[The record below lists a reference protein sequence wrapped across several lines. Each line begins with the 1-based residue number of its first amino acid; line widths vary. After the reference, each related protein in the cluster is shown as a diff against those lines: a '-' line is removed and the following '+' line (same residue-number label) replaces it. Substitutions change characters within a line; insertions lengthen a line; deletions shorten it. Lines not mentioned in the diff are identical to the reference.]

1 MEQLSEAIGR
11 HVNLTRKGS
20 EHVGI
25 CPFHD
30 DTSASLQVNDKKNV
44 WKCFVCGTGGK
55 NAESF
60 LTKFLNIS
68 FSDAR
73 AQLNGTTEKPRK
85 ISVTYTPIIPVPDN
99 VPLPS
104 IPRATSIWQYRDENN
119 RLESLVVRHDPNGQ
133 KKIIYPMT
141 YCSDG
146 VISQWVKQAP
156 PTRQLYN
163 RHELAK
169 RPNEYVLL
177 VEGEKA
183 ADAAKKL
190 CPDMVVTTWHGGV
203 EAIHQ
208 VNWRPLTGRR
218 VILWPDNDIA
228 GQVCMN
234 GGFLKDRRIKGIAEY
249 LTELSCTLRVLK
261 IHPSLPPKGDAA
273 DLSLTPAEFKT
284 WMTPETMLMPEEV
297 APPAP
302 PPTPPTE
309 DDLPFRIMGFLK
321 SGDAP
326 AYVFY
331 AKATKML
338 HIFKAANL
346 TTTNLMTL
354 APLNYWE
361 QTFPSSKTKLDI
373 NAAVNYLIQKATA
386 RGIFDPTRVRGRGA
400 WLDNNRVVIHAGKHL
415 IVNGIVTPLSTFTS
429 DYIYEQS
436 RELQLSTTDPLAA
449 SESRKL
455 LTLLNRF
462 NWERRA
468 NGYLLAGWCVIAPIC
483 GVLSWRPHLWLT
495 GAAGTGKTTVY
506 RTIMR
511 KLIGSCA
518 LAVQGDTTAAGIRQA
533 LQHDAVPVL
542 FDEAEGDSASD
553 QQRMQNIL
561 IAIRGASSSDSG
573 QVIKGSGAGNHMTYE
588 LQSMFAFS
596 SISPQLK
603 QQADRRRT
611 TILSLTRDRSE
622 GAETRWKQLAA
633 EINGLITTAYCNRLQ
648 ARTIRMIHVIMQ
660 NIDTFK
666 AAATEVIGDI
676 NMGDQLAPILAGA
689 FILRQDEPATIEQAR
704 DFMRENDWSEETSL
718 DESKDELRLRA
729 YILESIIEVEDQH
742 GRHHKSIQEI
752 CDDAIR
758 GSLDAQ
764 KRLLRLGIKTQSE
777 ISGAKSL
784 IISNSNTQLARL
796 LRDTPWQTSYSKI
809 LTRLPNSQKIDS
821 TRFGANTSRAVK
833 IPFTSAE
840 HTPSALEIDS
850 DAPF

>member
-11 HVNLTRKGS
+11 HVTLTRKGS

-25 CPFHD
+25 CPFHE
-30 DTSASLQVNDKKNV
+30 DTSASLQVNDQKNV
-44 WKCFVCGTGGK
+44 WKCFACGAGGK
-55 NAESF
+55 SAASF
-60 LTKFLNIS
+60 IS
-68 FSDAR
+68 QHLKISYSEAS
-73 AQLNGTTEKPRK
+73 GKTPKSKPV
-85 ISVTYTPIIPVPDN
+85 SVTYTPHIPIPDGTPLPIIP
-99 VPLPS
+99 S
-104 IPRATSIWQYRDENN
+104 ATTIWEYRDAQN
-119 RLESLVVRHDPNGQ
+119 RLESLVVRHDPKGQ

-146 VISQWVKQAP
+146 VVNQWVKQAP
-156 PTRQLYN
+156 PTRELYN
-163 RHELAK
+163 RCELAQRLK
-169 RPNEYVLL
+169 ADVLIT
-177 VEGEKA
+177 EGEKA
-183 ADAAKKL
+183 ADAARKL

-203 EAIHQ
+203 EAIAH
-208 VNWRPLTGRR
+208 VNWRPLLGRR
-218 VILWPDNDIA
+218 VVLWPDNDDA
-228 GQVCMN
+228 GQRCMN
-234 GGFLKDRRIKGIAEY
+234 GTPDKKGIAQH
-249 LTELSCTLRVLK
+249 LLDLKCDVRVMK
-261 IHPSLPPKGDAA
+261 IHPSTPPKGDAA
-273 DLSLTPAEFKT
+273 DITLTPDEFRD
-284 WMTPETMLMPEEV
+284 WLTPDMLV
-297 APPAP
+297 APVVISPPAP
-302 PPTPPTE
+302 PPTPAT
-309 DDLPFRIMGFLK
+309 DDNMPFRVMGFVK
-321 SGDAP
+321 SGDSP

-361 QTFPSSKTKLDI
+361 QQFPSTKTKLDI

-386 RGIFDPTRVRGRGA
+386 RGIFDPSRVRGRGA
-400 WLDNNRVVIHAGKHL
+400 WLDDSRIVIHAGKHL
-415 IVNGIVTPLSTFTS
+415 IVDGIVTPLSTFNS
-429 DYIYEQS
+429 EYIYEQS
-436 RELQLSTTDPLAA
+436 RDLNLSTTDPLTA
-449 SESRKL
+449 SEARN
-455 LTLLNRF
+455 LLNLLSRF
-462 NWERRA
+462 HWERRA

-483 GVLSWRPHLWLT
+483 GVLAWRPHLWLT

-506 RTIMR
+506 RTVMR

-518 LAVQGDTTAAGIRQA
+518 LAVQGDTTAPGIRQA

-561 IAIRGASSSDSG
+561 IAIRGSSSSDSG

-622 GAETRWKQLAA
+622 DAATRWKQLAA
-633 EINGLITTAYCNRLQ
+633 EINGLITTTFCNRMQ
-648 ARTIRMIHVIMQ
+648 ARTIKHIHTILK
-660 NIDTFK
+660 NIETFRT
-666 AAATEVIGDI
+666 AATEIVGDI

-689 FILRQDEPATIEQAR
+689 FILRQDEPVTIEQAR
-704 DFMRENDWSEETSL
+704 EFMAEHDWSEETSL

-742 GRHHKSIQEI
+742 GRHHKSIEEI

-758 GSLDAQ
+758 GANEAQ
-764 KRLLRLGIKTQSE
+764 KRLLRLGIKTSSDMNGQ
-777 ISGAKSL
+777 KYL
-784 IISNSNTQLARL
+784 IFSNSNTQLSKL
-796 LRDTPWQTSYSKI
+796 LRDTPWHTSYAKI
-809 LTRLPNSQKIDS
+809 LLRLPNAQKIDS
-821 TRFGANTSRAVK
+821 SRFGSNTSRAVK
-833 IPFTSAE
+833 IPFNSAE
-840 HTPSALEIDS
+840 FTPIELDP

>member
-11 HVNLTRKGS
+11 HVTLTRKGQ

-25 CPFHD
+25 CPFHE
-30 DTSASLQVNDKKNV
+30 DTSASLQVNDQKNV
-44 WKCFVCGTGGK
+44 WKCFACGAGGK
-55 NAESF
+55 SAASFISKHLKISYAEASGKK
-60 LTKFLNIS
+60 TKP
-68 FSDAR
+68 
-73 AQLNGTTEKPRK
+73 KPV
-85 ISVTYTPIIPVPDN
+85 SVTYTPNIPVPEGT
-99 VPLPS
+99 PLPS
-104 IPRATSIWQYRDENN
+104 IPSATAIWEYRDAQN
-119 RLESLVVRHDPNGQ
+119 RLESLVVRHDPKGQ

-146 VISQWVKQAP
+146 VVSQWVKQAP
-156 PTRQLYN
+156 PRRELYN
-163 RHELAK
+163 RHEISQ
-169 RPNEYVLL
+169 RTESIVLI

-183 ADAAKKL
+183 ATAARAL

-203 EAIHQ
+203 ESIHQ
-208 VNWRPLTGRR
+208 VNWQPLTGRR
-218 VILWPDNDIA
+218 VILWPDNDAA

-234 GGFLKDRRIKGIAEY
+234 GGQLNNRTVKGIAAY
-249 LTELSCTLRVLK
+249 LTALSCKVRVMR

-273 DLSLTPAEFKT
+273 DITLTPDEFKQWLT
-284 WMTPETMLMPEEV
+284 HDMLDEPAEVLPMTPPEPLV
-297 APPAP
+297 
-302 PPTPPTE
+302 E
-309 DDLPFRIMGFLK
+309 DELPFRIMGFIK
-321 SGDAP
+321 SGDSP

-361 QTFPSSKTKLDI
+361 QQFPSTKTKLDL

-386 RGIFDPTRVRGRGA
+386 RGIFDPSRVRGRGA
-400 WLDNNRVVIHAGKHL
+400 WLDDNRIVIHAGKHL
-415 IVNGIVTPLSTFTS
+415 IVDGIVTPLSTFKS
-429 DYIYEQS
+429 EYIYEQS
-436 RELQLSTTDPLAA
+436 RELHLSTTDPLTA

-455 LTLLNRF
+455 LTILSQF
-462 NWERRA
+462 HWERRA

-483 GVLSWRPHLWLT
+483 GVLTWRPHLWLT

-506 RTIMR
+506 RTVMR

-611 TILSLTRDRSE
+611 TVLSLTRDRSE
-622 GAETRWKQLAA
+622 DAAARWKQLAA
-633 EINGLITTAYCNRLQ
+633 EINGLITTTYCNRLQ
-648 ARTIRMIHVIMQ
+648 ARTIKHIHTILK
-660 NIDTFK
+660 NIETFRT
-666 AAATEVIGDI
+666 AATEIIGDI

-689 FILRQDEPATIEQAR
+689 FILRQDEPVTIEQAR
-704 DFMRENDWSEETSL
+704 EFMLENDWSEETSL
-718 DESKDELRLRA
+718 EDSKDELRLRSF
-729 YILESIIEVEDQH
+729 ILEAIIEVQDQY
-742 GRHHKSIQEI
+742 GRHHKSIQEV
-752 CDDAIR
+752 CDDSLR
-758 GSLDAQ
+758 GSNEAQ
-764 KRLLRLGIKTQSE
+764 KSLLRLGIKTASDINGQ
-777 ISGAKSL
+777 KYL
-784 IISNSNTQLARL
+784 IFANSNSQLAKI
-796 LRDTPWQTSYSKI
+796 LRDTPWHTSYAKI
-809 LTRLPNSQKIDS
+809 LARLPNSQKIDS
-821 TRFGANTSRAVK
+821 SRFGGNTSRAVK
-833 IPFTSAE
+833 IPFFSAE
-840 HTPSALEIDS
+840 YEPIVDIDP

>member
-11 HVNLTRKGS
+11 YVTLTRKGQ

-30 DTSASLQVNDKKNV
+30 DTSASLQVNDQKNV
-44 WKCFVCGTGGK
+44 WKCFACGAGGK
-55 NAESF
+55 SAASFISQHLKISYAEASGRTPK
-60 LTKFLNIS
+60 TK
-68 FSDAR
+68 
-73 AQLNGTTEKPRK
+73 PV
-85 ISVTYTPIIPVPDN
+85 SVTYTPFIPVPDGTA
-99 VPLPS
+99 LPS
-104 IPRATSIWQYRDENN
+104 IPSATAIWEYRDAQN
-119 RLESLVVRHDPNGQ
+119 RLESLVVRHDPKGQ

-141 YCSDG
+141 YCTDG
-146 VISQWVKQAP
+146 VVSQWVKQAP
-156 PTRQLYN
+156 PRRELYN
-163 RHELAK
+163 RHELAQ
-169 RPNEYVLL
+169 RTDCIVLI

-183 ADAAKKL
+183 ATAAQVL
-190 CPDMVVTTWHGGV
+190 CPHMVVTTWHGGV
-203 EAIHQ
+203 ESIHQ
-208 VNWRPLTGRR
+208 VNWQPLTGRR
-218 VILWPDNDIA
+218 VILWPDNDPA

-234 GGFLKDRRIKGIAEY
+234 GGQHANRTIKGIASY
-249 LTELSCTLRVLK
+249 LTALSCTVKVMR

-273 DLSLTPAEFKT
+273 DITLTPDEFQQWLTHDMLDEPAEIVPVT
-284 WMTPETMLMPEEV
+284 
-297 APPAP
+297 
-302 PPTPPTE
+302 PPTPPVE
-309 DDLPFRIMGFLK
+309 DELPFRIMGFVK
-321 SGDAP
+321 SGDSP

-361 QTFPSSKTKLDI
+361 QQFPSTKTKLDI

-386 RGIFDPTRVRGRGA
+386 RGIFDPSRVRGRGA
-400 WLDNNRVVIHAGKHL
+400 WLDDNRIVIHAGKHL
-415 IVNGIVTPLSTFTS
+415 IVNGIVTPLSSFNS
-429 DYIYEQS
+429 EYIYEQS
-436 RELQLSTTDPLAA
+436 RELQLSTTDPLTA
-449 SESRKL
+449 SESRN
-455 LTLLNRF
+455 LLNLLSRF
-462 NWERRA
+462 HWERRA

-483 GVLSWRPHLWLT
+483 GVLAWRPHLWLT

-506 RTIMR
+506 RTVMR

-518 LAVQGDTTAAGIRQA
+518 LAVQGDTTAPGIRQA

-573 QVIKGSGAGNHMTYE
+573 QVIKGSGSGNHMTYE

-622 GAETRWKQLAA
+622 DASTRWKQLAA
-633 EINGLITTAYCNRLQ
+633 EINGLITTTFCNRLQ
-648 ARTIRMIHVIMQ
+648 ARTIKHIHTILK
-660 NIDTFK
+660 NIETFRT
-666 AAATEVIGDI
+666 AATEVIGDI

-689 FILRQDEPATIEQAR
+689 FILRQDEPVTIEHAR
-704 DFMRENDWSEETSL
+704 EFMAEHDWSEETSL

-742 GRHHKSIQEI
+742 GRHHRSIEEV
-752 CDDAIR
+752 CDDSIR

-764 KRLLRLGIKTQSE
+764 KRLLRLGIKTSSDINGQ
-777 ISGAKSL
+777 KYL
-784 IISNSNTQLARL
+784 IFSNSNTQLSKL
-796 LRDTPWQTSYSKI
+796 LRDTPWHTSYAKI
-809 LTRLPNSQKIDS
+809 LLRLPNAQKIDS
-821 TRFGANTSRAVK
+821 SRFGGNTSRAVK
-833 IPFTSAE
+833 IPFNSAE
-840 HTPSALEIDS
+840 FTPMELDP